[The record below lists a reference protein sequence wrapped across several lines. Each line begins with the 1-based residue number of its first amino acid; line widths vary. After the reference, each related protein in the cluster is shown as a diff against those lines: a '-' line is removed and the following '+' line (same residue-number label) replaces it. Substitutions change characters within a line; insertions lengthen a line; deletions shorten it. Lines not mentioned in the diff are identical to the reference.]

1 MTDDRRSGNLR
12 RRRLA
17 GGLLIPLAAA
27 ALGVSLVLARQAEYG
42 VRLDHD
48 SLHYL
53 AAARNLVAG
62 EGLTHFDGSVYTGWW
77 PPLYPLLLAA
87 ASFGV
92 FDPLRVAGPLGACA
106 FGLAIFLIGRYLAAR
121 LDSRFLAAWVP
132 FTAAL
137 SLPLAEAASW
147 AITEAPFL
155 VFSTLA
161 LIGCDARAARGS
173 PESRAGR
180 PVSFLRAS
188 ASCALA
194 LLTRFVG
201 AVLGAV
207 VGLAL
212 LLERG
217 RPLRRRLG
225 RAAVHAVI
233 AFGPLG
239 FWILRHW
246 SVGGEMR
253 RGAGA
258 SSPVAGIV
266 AWIGRGL
273 RSWLD
278 FDLPVVGAALP
289 YLAVAAGVALVA
301 AAVAGR
307 RRPAPAAGTP
317 GWRSVAVFG
326 GFSLAYTAALVL
338 AVAPGEAAEGVAPRY
353 LIPLY
358 LPLLVALAT
367 TLDRLLLAGRR
378 PAARGGSPG
387 GSAGQREALGE
398 GVRPTPRIAAEGGAR
413 RFAPPVRWFRPAAA
427 LSFVVLGLWTAG
439 QARPN
444 ARAIAEA
451 NRGDRY
457 LGFVGPARSRSETLA
472 YLRENAVAGP
482 VHTNEPAIV
491 DFRGTE
497 TVGRRYPWPCANEGR
512 FRSEGERLR
521 AWLDGM
527 REGQLVVVF
536 HHTWRPPCEFAAG
549 LLRVL
554 PGLETVAELADGA
567 VYRRVSRAAPRP
579 DALRAAERAAAS
591 GELGRPAAEGKF
603 AAYLDRNTGIY
614 PGRSALVFHRRPCSE
629 EEVRAKFRL
638 HLFPFSEES
647 LPPDRRRHG
656 FDNRDFVFGAY
667 GRLLRDESG
676 ERACA
681 AVVPLP
687 RYEVSR
693 FATGQI
699 AAEATGGETIRTF
712 EFGRGA
718 GEPWTASGRLDT
730 DRLRAAYRA
739 ISSGA
744 FGEPAARA
752 SFDLYLDGPTLL
764 FFREPCSPRDA
775 EKRFFVHLYP
785 EDPDALPRAREEYGF
800 ENRDFRFD
808 EAGRIEEGR
817 CVARLSLPDYPITR
831 LRTGQ
836 WAPGEG
842 DSWSVEIA
850 FPPEEEG
857 G

>member
-1 MTDDRRSGNLR
+1 MTDDLRSENLR
-12 RRRLA
+12 RRLVGRL
-17 GGLLIPLAAA
+17 LVPLAAA
-27 ALGVSLVLARQAEYG
+27 ALGASLVLARQAEYG

-48 SLHYL
+48 SLYYL
-53 AAARNLVAG
+53 AAARNLMEG
-62 EGLTHFDGSVYTGWW
+62 EGFTHFDGSAYTGRW

-87 ASFGV
+87 ASLGV
-92 FDPLRVAGPLGACA
+92 FDPAQVAGPLGAA
-106 FGLAIFLIGRYLAAR
+106 GFGLAVFLVGRYLAAR
-121 LDSRFLAAWVP
+121 LDSGFLAGWAA

-147 AITEAPFL
+147 ALSDAPFL
-155 VFSTLA
+155 VFATLA
-161 LIGCDARAARGS
+161 LTGCDAFPARRG
-173 PESRAGR
+173 PEPGARRS
-180 PVSFLRAS
+180 VSFLWAS
-188 ASCALA
+188 VFSAMA

-201 AVLGAV
+201 LVVAGA
-207 VGLAL
+207 VGLAI

-225 RAAVHAVI
+225 RATVHAAIV
-233 AFGPLG
+233 AGPLG
-239 FWILRHW
+239 VWIFRHW
-246 SVGGEMR
+246 LVAGNLHLG
-253 RGAGA
+253 GA
-258 SSPVAGIV
+258 SSSPAGGIA
-266 AWIGRGL
+266 AWVGSSL
-273 RSWLD
+273 LSWFD
-278 FDLPVVGAALP
+278 FDLPAVGAALP
-289 YLAVAAGVALVA
+289 YLAVAAGGALLA

-307 RRPAPAAGTP
+307 RSRGPAAEAS
-317 GWRSVAVFG
+317 GWRPVAVFG
-326 GFSLAYTAALVL
+326 GFSLAYTVVMVLV
-338 AVAPGEAAEGVAPRY
+338 VAQGEAAEGVAPRY
-353 LIPLY
+353 LVPLY
-358 LPLLVALAT
+358 LPLLVVLVTAV
-367 TLDRLLLAGRR
+367 DRLLFAGKRGAPFLR
-378 PAARGGSPG
+378 PPG
-387 GSAGQREALGE
+387 RS
-398 GVRPTPRIAAEGGAR
+398 
-413 RFAPPVRWFRPAAA
+413 FAPRRVAPARLFRSAAA
-427 LSFVVLGLWTAG
+427 ISFVVLGLWTAG
-439 QARPN
+439 QVLPN
-444 ARAIAEA
+444 VRAIAEA
-451 NRGDRY
+451 NRGERY
-457 LGFVGPARSRSETLA
+457 LGFAGLNWSRSETLA
-472 YLRENAVAGP
+472 YLRENAVTGP
-482 VHTNEPAIV
+482 VYTNEPALV
-491 DFRGTE
+491 NSSGTA
-497 TVGRRYPWPCANEGR
+497 TVGRRYPWPCANEGN
-512 FRSEGERLR
+512 FRNERERLL
-521 AWLDGM
+521 AWLEGM
-527 REGQLVVVF
+527 REGRLVVSF
-536 HHTWRPPCEFAAG
+536 HATWTYPCEFAAG
-549 LLRVL
+549 LLRGL
-554 PGLETVAELADGA
+554 PGLEPVAELADGA
-567 VYRRVSRAAPRP
+567 VYRRAARALPGPDPLVS
-579 DALRAAERAAAS
+579 AERAASS

-629 EEVRAKFRL
+629 EDLRAKFRL

-699 AAEATGGETIRTF
+699 AAEATGGETIRAF

-752 SFDLYLDGPTLL
+752 SFDLYLDGRALL

-785 EDPDALPRAREEYGF
+785 EDPDALPRARREYGF

-808 EAGRIEEGR
+808 EAGRLQDGR
-817 CVARLSLPDYPITR
+817 CVARLSLPDYPLTR

-850 FPPEEEG
+850 FPLEEEG

>member
-1 MTDDRRSGNLR
+1 MTDDLRSGNLR
-12 RRRLA
+12 RRLA
-17 GGLLIPLAAA
+17 GRLLIPLAAA

-62 EGLTHFDGSVYTGWW
+62 ESLVHFDGSVYTGWW
-77 PPLYPLLLAA
+77 PPLYPLLLAS

-106 FGLAIFLIGRYLAAR
+106 FGLSIFLVGRYLAAR

-137 SLPLAEAASW
+137 SLPLAETASW

-161 LIGCDARAARGS
+161 LIGCDARPARGS

-225 RAAVHAVI
+225 RAAIHAVI

-289 YLAVAAGVALVA
+289 YLAIAAGGALVA

-307 RRPAPAAGTP
+307 RRPAPAAETS
-317 GWRSVAVFG
+317 GWRPVAVFG
-326 GFSLAYTAALVL
+326 GFTLAYAAALVL

-367 TLDRLLLAGRR
+367 TLDRLLS
-378 PAARGGSPG
+378 AAKRG
-387 GSAGQREALGE
+387 
-398 GVRPTPRIAAEGGAR
+398 
-413 RFAPPVRWFRPAAA
+413 APPVPRQGLLSGPRRRAPAWLFRPAAA

-457 LGFVGPARSRSETLA
+457 LGFVGPAWSRSETLA

-512 FRSEGERLR
+512 FRSERERLR

-536 HHTWRPPCEFAAG
+536 HHTWHPPCEFAAG

-629 EEVRAKFRL
+629 EDVRAKFRL

-699 AAEATGGETIRTF
+699 AAEATGGETIRAF

-718 GEPWTASGRLDT
+718 GEAWSASGRLDT

-752 SFDLYLDGPTLL
+752 PFDLYLDGRALL

-775 EKRFFVHLYP
+775 EERFFVHLYP
-785 EDPDALPRAREEYGF
+785 EDADALPRPRREYGF

-808 EAGRIEEGR
+808 GTGRLEDGW
-817 CVARLSLPDYPITR
+817 CVARLSLPDYPLTR

-850 FPPEEEG
+850 FPLEEEG